1 MNRNEKI
8 LLGGWVAMLL
18 FVLLLITTLGG
29 CNGGWAIAGVDIS
42 PSDTARADFMII
54 SDQDSI
60 SHWYIRTTE
69 EGGILVGENWCH
81 RHNQWEKV
89 EKK

>member
-1 MNRNEKI
+1 MNEDWKDYLKI
-8 LLGGWVAMLL
+8 VAFLFFILGGLV
-18 FVLLLITTLGG
+18 FLGS

-42 PSDTARADFMII
+42 PSDTVRADFMII

-60 SHWYIRTTE
+60 KHWYVRTTE
-69 EGGILVGENWCH
+69 DGGILVGDNWCH
-81 RHNQWEKV
+81 KHEQWENV